1 MKIKHF
7 ACLLLLC
14 LSPLPFLAA
23 HQYDTEENVPR
34 KIVATLASKDGVVV
48 YWLHADTQD
57 PRWHYWVRIKNNN
70 PYPVLVIMS
79 FVGGSKHNQFP
90 IRANGKQEM
99 VSDEHMRPEII
110 LDSVTKKALPPD
122 FS

>member
-1 MKIKHF
+1 MKYF
-7 ACLLLLC
+7 ACLLLFC
-14 LSPLPFLAA
+14 LSPFPLLAA

-34 KIVATLASKDGVVV
+34 KIVATLASKDGVIV
-48 YWLHADTQD
+48 YWLQADTMD
-57 PRWHYWVRIKNNN
+57 PRYHHEVRIQNNN

-99 VSDEHMRPEII
+99 ISDEHKRPEII
-110 LDSVTKKALPPD
+110 LDSVTKKALPPN
-122 FS
+122 S